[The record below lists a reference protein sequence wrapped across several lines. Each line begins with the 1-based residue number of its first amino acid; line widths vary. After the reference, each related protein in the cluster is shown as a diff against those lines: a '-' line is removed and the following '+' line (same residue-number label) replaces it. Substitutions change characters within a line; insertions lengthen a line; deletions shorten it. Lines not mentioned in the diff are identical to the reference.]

1 MKSNQGRD
9 KDKRSDGR
17 GHLTASEISCWLV
30 EGPSSEL
37 SQHLGGCF
45 ACQAKLAEAQE
56 PLTAF
61 RTALVGWS
69 EAQSTTRLPSLQ
81 VSSVPVSSVRWGL
94 RVWLPTAS
102 LAMAALLLVGFVTG
116 PDLFRRHG
124 TVRQAVVDSSISPD
138 SDSVLMDQV
147 DAEVSEAVPDA
158 MAPLTD
164 LVAWDSSEGVAETTA
179 VTEKNET
186 RKKASPG
193 TSAKAHAHPAD

>member
-30 EGPSSEL
+30 EGPSPEL
-37 SQHLGGCF
+37 SQHLDGCF

-61 RTALVGWS
+61 RTALVDWS
-69 EAQSTTRLPSLQ
+69 EAQGRPNLPPLQ
-81 VSSVPVSSVRWGL
+81 VSSVPVSPVRWGL
-94 RVWLPTAS
+94 RGWLPVAS
-102 LAMAALLLVGFVTG
+102 LAMAVLLLVGFVTG

-124 TVRQAVVDSSISPD
+124 TVRQAVVDSSISPE
-138 SDSVLMDQV
+138 SDTVLMDQV
-147 DAEVSEAVPDA
+147 DTEVSEAVPDA

-164 LVAWDSSEGVAETTA
+164 LVAWDSREGVAQTTA
-179 VTEKNET
+179 ATEKNAT
-186 RKKASPG
+186 HKKSSPG
-193 TSAKAHAHPAD
+193 TSAKAHAHTAD